1 MKCTI
6 DLPDTLAQQLEQYLQ
21 DHPDQNL
28 ERLIQ
33 EALEEKLAGKNLS
46 KLLTLAGIV
55 NESPKNASHQAE
67 DSPNIINPC

>member
-6 DLPDTLAQQLEQYLQ
+6 DLPDTLVQQLKQYLQ

-28 ERLIQ
+28 EGLIQ

-55 NESPKNASHQAE
+55 NESPRNASNQAE

>member
-46 KLLTLAGIV
+46 KLLTLARIV
-55 NESPKNASHQAE
+55 NESPKNASDQAE

>member
-55 NESPKNASHQAE
+55 NESPKNASDQAE
-67 DSPNIINPC
+67 DFPKIINPC

>member
-55 NESPKNASHQAE
+55 NESPKNASDQAE

>member
-55 NESPKNASHQAE
+55 NESPKNASNQAE

>member
-6 DLPDTLAQQLEQYLQ
+6 DLPDTLVQQLKQYLQ

-28 ERLIQ
+28 EGLIQ
-33 EALEEKLAGKNLS
+33 EALEEKLAAKNLS

-55 NESPKNASHQAE
+55 NESPRNASGQAE